1 MAWIKDSIRRFLW
14 DLITHP
20 TTIEDRGMDDQF
32 ILFISLITPPPPPPP
47 FYLFNYPHPTPA
59 TPS

>member
-1 MAWIKDSIRRFLW
+1 MAWIKDSIRCFLW

-20 TTIEDRGMDDQF
+20 TIIEDRGMDDQF

-47 FYLFNYPHPTPA
+47 ILFI
-59 TPS
+59 